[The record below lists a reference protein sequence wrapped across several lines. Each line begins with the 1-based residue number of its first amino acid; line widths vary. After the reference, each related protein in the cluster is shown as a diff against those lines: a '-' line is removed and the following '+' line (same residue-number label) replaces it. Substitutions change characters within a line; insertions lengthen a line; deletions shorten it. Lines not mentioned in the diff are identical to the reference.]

1 MICSMSNFQV
11 HYALV
16 PRKFSKFIFLQQHR
30 LFSTETKIEKF
41 TENVLLKSLNKYTP
55 DKIRNFAIIA
65 HIDHGK
71 STLSD
76 RLLQLTNVIPS
87 DSEQRYLDKL
97 EVEKERGI
105 TVKAQ
110 TCTMFYK
117 GMMLNLI
124 DTPGH
129 VDFNFEVKRSLV
141 ACGGAILLGIQAQTI
156 FNFWD
161 AFQAEL
167 SIIPIINK
175 IDMALVDID
184 RIEKQMQT
192 LFDFKKEE
200 ILKVSAKTGLNVPSI
215 LDAIIERIPP
225 PNFEMK
231 EEKSFQA
238 HIFDSCIFPLHS
250 RFDHRC
256 GVVLLLVIKHGQL
269 KRGMSVQF
277 FNDKE
282 RVYNVRQVGF
292 LHPEMV
298 PCESLTTGQVGYMYC
313 GIKSPKDII
322 VGDTIFEAG
331 NKIDLQPFMSINR
344 IKPTVYAG
352 LFPTESSEF
361 ERLNGWRVGFIEKE
375 YGELAVFTSPTV
387 EYLADIVNNESI
399 RQKRYGGK
407 EQIVI
412 SKPSSFPSCPTD
424 IVCYHEP
431 VSLVSIVT
439 PAEYFQLINSLCE
452 NARGEN
458 IETMYID
465 ETKMLLKWRLTS
477 GYASFDMKDDGY
489 RECKLEKI
497 CIYLND
503 KQIEELSLICPSV
516 IARKRANQMINKL
529 KNEIPSQQIEVTIR
543 ASFGT
548 SRKAVAQA
556 IIKPMKKD
564 FAGVLKGNF
573 VADRLG
579 KKLKHQREGK
589 ERMKN
594 VGNVRIPHQA
604 FLNVLRK

>member
-1 MICSMSNFQV
+1 MSNFQIY
-11 HYALV
+11 HASIL
-16 PRKFSKFIFLQQHR
+16 RKLFPTSRFVQQQY
-30 LFSTETKIEKF
+30 LFSTEEKIERF

-141 ACGGAILLGIQAQTI
+141 ACGGAILLVAANQGIQAQTI

-167 SIIPIINK
+167 TIIPVINK
-175 IDMALVDID
+175 IDMALVDVD

-215 LDAIIERIPP
+215 LDTIIERIPP
-225 PNFEMK
+225 PLNK
-231 EEKSFQA
+231 EGSFQA
-238 HIFDSCIFPLHS
+238 HIFDSW
-250 RFDHRC
+250 FDHRY
-256 GVVLLLVIKHGQL
+256 GVVLLLVIKQGHL

-277 FNDKE
+277 FNDME
-282 RVYNVRQVGF
+282 HVYNVMQVGF

-313 GIKSPKDII
+313 GIKSPKDVI
-322 VGDTIFEAG
+322 VGDTIFETG
-331 NKIDLQPFMSINR
+331 NKIELQPFMSINK

-361 ERLNGWRVGFIEKE
+361 ERLNK
-375 YGELAVFTSPTV
+375 AVENLCLNDSSV
-387 EYLADIVNNESI
+387 E
-399 RQKRYGGK
+399 
-407 EQIVI
+407 
-412 SKPSSFPSCPTD
+412 
-424 IVCYHEP
+424 
-431 VSLVSIVT
+431 
-439 PAEYFQLINSLCE
+439 
-452 NARGEN
+452 
-458 IETMYID
+458 IETD
-465 ETKMLLKWRLTS
+465 TS
-477 GYASFDMKDDGY
+477 AIFGQVRISFWKFAFGN
-489 RECKLEKI
+489 I
-497 CIYLND
+497 W
-503 KQIEELSLICPSV
+503 PTF
-516 IARKRANQMINKL
+516 RKRIW
-529 KNEIPSQQIEVTIR
+529 
-543 ASFGT
+543 
-548 SRKAVAQA
+548 
-556 IIKPMKKD
+556 
-564 FAGVLKGNF
+564 
-573 VADRLG
+573 
-579 KKLKHQREGK
+579 
-589 ERMKN
+589 
-594 VGNVRIPHQA
+594 RISCFH
-604 FLNVLRK
+604 FSNS

>member
-1 MICSMSNFQV
+1 MSNFQV
-11 HYALV
+11 YYALV
-16 PRKFSKFIFLQQHR
+16 LRKLSPFSKFLQQHR

-97 EVEKERGI
+97 EVEKRAGNYCLF
-105 TVKAQ
+105 VKAQ

-141 ACGGAILLGIQAQTI
+141 ACGGAILLVAANQGIQAQTI

-238 HIFDSCIFPLHS
+238 HIFDSW
-250 RFDHRC
+250 FDHRC
-256 GVVLLLVIKHGQL
+256 GVV
-269 KRGMSVQF
+269 
-277 FNDKE
+277 
-282 RVYNVRQVGF
+282 
-292 LHPEMV
+292 
-298 PCESLTTGQVGYMYC
+298 
-313 GIKSPKDII
+313 
-322 VGDTIFEAG
+322 
-331 NKIDLQPFMSINR
+331 
-344 IKPTVYAG
+344 
-352 LFPTESSEF
+352 
-361 ERLNGWRVGFIEKE
+361 
-375 YGELAVFTSPTV
+375 FT
-387 EYLADIVNNESI
+387 
-399 RQKRYGGK
+399 
-407 EQIVI
+407 
-412 SKPSSFPSCPTD
+412 
-424 IVCYHEP
+424 
-431 VSLVSIVT
+431 
-439 PAEYFQLINSLCE
+439 
-452 NARGEN
+452 
-458 IETMYID
+458 
-465 ETKMLLKWRLTS
+465 
-477 GYASFDMKDDGY
+477 
-489 RECKLEKI
+489 
-497 CIYLND
+497 
-503 KQIEELSLICPSV
+503 
-516 IARKRANQMINKL
+516 
-529 KNEIPSQQIEVTIR
+529 
-543 ASFGT
+543 FGC
-548 SRKAVAQA
+548 
-556 IIKPMKKD
+556 
-564 FAGVLKGNF
+564 
-573 VADRLG
+573 
-579 KKLKHQREGK
+579 
-589 ERMKN
+589 
-594 VGNVRIPHQA
+594 
-604 FLNVLRK
+604 